1 MGMCGLQDEV
11 GTNLQVV
18 TTALSVSCARHFR
31 LLHRKEKSMALE
43 AREEAMSTEVCLC
56 DGKNLEW

>member
-1 MGMCGLQDEV
+1 MAMRGLQHEV
-11 GTNLQVV
+11 GANLQVV

-31 LLHRKEKSMALE
+31 LLHRKEKSMVLE
-43 AREEAMSTEVCLC
+43 ARGEAISAGVCLW